1 MRFAIIFVG
10 IALLTMM
17 PVDVVAMGLMCG
29 VLGFVLYTACVIH
42 KDSKRK
48 E

>member
-29 VLGFVLYTACVIH
+29 VLGFVLYTAHTVL
-42 KDSKRK
+42 KDSKR
-48 E
+48 EE